1 MKLKFYIIVKPW
13 LVHVLFFDS
22 TEGDSYVWLKIK
34 KNNTVISSKLE
45 RIINRNF
52 LQASIATKP
61 ISLTKDDTLS
71 LVLEY
76 GGSTGNPSIRASKD
90 VTFFS
95 VTKI

>member
-52 LQASIATKP
+52 PQASIATKP